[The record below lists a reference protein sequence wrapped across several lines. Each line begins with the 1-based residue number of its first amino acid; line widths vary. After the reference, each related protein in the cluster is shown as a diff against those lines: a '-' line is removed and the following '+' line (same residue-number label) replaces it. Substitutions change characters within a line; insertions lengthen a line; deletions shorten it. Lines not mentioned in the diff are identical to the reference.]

1 MKKDR
6 KKALRRLWTEAEMT
20 YGYLAALLAG
30 ILFFLWFAGPVFAGI
45 LNIGNV
51 TVSYT
56 HLTLPTIYS
65 V

>member
-1 MKKDR
+1 MERIKQHLPGL
-6 KKALRRLWTEAEMT
+6 ALCLLLSVPCW
-20 YGYLAALLAG
+20 LAG
-30 ILFFLWFAGPVFAGI
+30 QAFPIIGGPVFAI
-45 LNIGNV
+45 LLGMV